1 VYRPP
6 NLKSVSQTPFPPKC
20 DNSNSGPANKTKTL
34 AAAFGE
40 NCVQLTAMTEQPQ
53 QEDLAHADV
62 GIVCALPI
70 ELKPFVARLDR
81 VRKYKTGRFTF
92 RGGRWD
98 QIRVV
103 VVESGMGFA
112 RARDATQSLI
122 GSHSPNWI
130 LSCGFSGGLLPET
143 KIGSIVMANR
153 IVDTHGQELSVD
165 LKMQSDAAKNMFVG
179 GFVIADEMIKTV
191 DEKRRLAEVHSAIA
205 VDMESLAVAQICRDT
220 ETRFMSI
227 RAISDDL
234 SEDLPQEITTVIANS
249 GSSRLGAAMGA
260 IWKRPGSV
268 KDMWRLRENAHVAA
282 DRLAA
287 FLDGVIPQ
295 LA

>member
-1 VYRPP
+1 MVAAIRVER
-6 NLKSVSQTPFPPKC
+6 VSARFIM
-20 DNSNSGPANKTKTL
+20 TKP
-34 AAAFGE
+34 
-40 NCVQLTAMTEQPQ
+40 EQPP
-53 QEDLAHADV
+53 EDHAHADV

-70 ELKPFVARLDR
+70 ELKPFVSRLDR
-81 VRKYKTGRFTF
+81 IRKYKTGRFTF

-98 QIRVV
+98 AIRIV

-122 GSHSPNWI
+122 DSHSPNWI

-143 KIGSIVMANR
+143 KIGSIVLANG
-153 IVDTHGQELSVD
+153 IADTHGQELQVD
-165 LKMQSDAAKNMFVG
+165 LKMQSDPAKSMFVG
-179 GFVIADEMIKTV
+179 RFVVADEMVRKV
-191 DEKRRLAEVHSAIA
+191 EEKQQLAEAYRAIA
-205 VDMESLAVAQICRDT
+205 VDMESLAVAQVCRDT
-220 ETRFMSI
+220 ATRFMAI
-227 RAISDDL
+227 RSISDDL
-234 SEDLPQEITTVIANS
+234 SEDLPVEITSVIANS

-268 KDMWRLRENAHVAA
+268 KDMWRLRENANLAA
-282 DRLAA
+282 ERLAR